1 LEVLETDPSA
11 ERYHASDLQLIKTR
25 YGLSEAQLF
34 SLENSRHAFMGYI
47 KNSLNPRSVT
57 RKILAAFLLAFIA
70 VVLAQSI
77 SRYSFRELLGTVEDL
92 SAPNEKLN
100 ILNSVFQEITTL
112 DQTQRAEAITNPYK
126 PYNSFLDQS
135 SNLNSL
141 IDSLTKMPWDTSQLS
156 RLTKMKDVL
165 SERNKLFFSY
175 LKVKAEILNNRQFSV
190 QLDTLASILTNDGMA
205 IDSNVIT
212 TERKTITTYL
222 PDTNRIK
229 KKEHRSFLRQLFSNK
244 KKEEPMDTP
253 QIKVEEHLSV
263 EVDTLAVARQN
274 DALIEVEKI
283 MRELEMDQRNQRKR
297 LERQELEL
305 IHANSLFINQLLNIL
320 HDVENEELLR
330 MRQTNNHA
338 VFVMNQSIS
347 RTNLLLLSFLLAAAF
362 LVYLIYIDVTRSNYY
377 KAQLEK
383 AKDRAEELS
392 QIKQRFLANMSHEI
406 RTPLQSIIGFAEQLK
421 QSGKNQEEAAEAI
434 HSSSEHLLHIVNE
447 VLDYSRISSG
457 NFTLEKERFR
467 LLKLVKEVE
476 SAMRMQA
483 EKKNLSFILDSEK
496 ASEYVLLG
504 DSFRLRQ
511 ILYNLL
517 GNAIK
522 FTNRGFIKLSVRT
535 SEEGD
540 QVRCTFEITD
550 TGIGMFPEELQ
561 RIFNQFEQA
570 NTHIAKHYGGTGLGL
585 TIVKSLIDAQHGTL
599 DVTSKAGFG
608 STFQVGLT
616 FEKCN
621 AVAGEERHRERTTMD
636 KRFEGKVMVVDDDP
650 LILRLCSLILDKNGI
665 DHVTFQDPDQC
676 LALPADKKITHVFLD
691 IRMPSINGVELCHAL
706 KEKYG
711 NSIHFIAL
719 TAHVLKEERDSILS
733 EGFHTILSKP
743 FHESELLDTIR
754 TTGLKLPPA
763 AGLPDLTALREM
775 TLNDES
781 LFQSVLTQFV
791 EETSEDIKVLKGLLR
806 ANEESRLREVVHR
819 LSGRLSQL
827 GISSLGTQFH
837 AMESIIVSG
846 KPFAEFSD
854 ELKNNLNKLEDMIV
868 KLRLTTPEHLN

>member
-1 LEVLETDPSA
+1 
-11 ERYHASDLQLIKTR
+11 
-25 YGLSEAQLF
+25 
-34 SLENSRHAFMGYI
+34 MGYI

-57 RKILAAFLLAFIA
+57 RKIFAAFLLAFIA

-92 SAPNEKLN
+92 SAPNEKLAV
-100 ILNSVFQEITTL
+100 LNRVFQEITTL

-126 PYNSFLDQS
+126 PYKSFLNQS
-135 SNLNSL
+135 SNLNNL
-141 IDSLTKMPWDTSQLS
+141 IDSLTRMPWDTSQLS

-175 LKVKAEILNNRQFSV
+175 LKVKAEILNNRQFSI

-205 IDSNVIT
+205 IDSNLIT

-222 PDTNRIK
+222 PDTNRIR

-244 KKEEPMDTP
+244 KKQAPIDTP
-253 QIKVEEHLSV
+253 QIKVEEHVSV

-421 QSGKNQEEAAEAI
+421 QSGSNQAEAAEAI

-496 ASEYVLLG
+496 AAEYVLLG

-522 FTNRGFIKLSVRT
+522 FTNHGFIKLSVKT
-535 SEEGD
+535 SEEAH
-540 QVRCTFEITD
+540 QVRCTFEVTD
-550 TGIGMFPEELQ
+550 TGIGMFPEELE
-561 RIFNQFEQA
+561 RIFNHFEQA

-585 TIVKSLIDAQHGTL
+585 TIVKSLIDAQDGTL
-599 DVTSKAGFG
+599 DVTTKAGFG
-608 STFQVGLT
+608 STFKVGLT
-616 FEKCN
+616 FEKCD
-621 AVAGEERHRERTTMD
+621 AIGEEEKLRERTTLD
-636 KRFEGKVMVVDDDP
+636 KPFEGKVMVVDDDP
-650 LILRLCSLILDKNGI
+650 LILRLCSLILNKNGI

-706 KEKYG
+706 KQRYG
-711 NSIHFIAL
+711 QGVHFIAL

-743 FHESELLDTIR
+743 FHESELLDTIKTPAPKSR
-754 TTGLKLPPA
+754 TAEGV
-763 AGLPDLTALREM
+763 PDLTVLREM

-781 LFQSVLTQFV
+781 LFQSVLMQFV
-791 EETSEDIKVLKGLLR
+791 EETSEDVKALKGLLR
-806 ANEESRLREVVHR
+806 ANDGSRIREVVHR

-827 GISSLGTQFH
+827 GISSLGRKFH
-837 AMESIIVSG
+837 DMESMIVSG
-846 KPFAEFSD
+846 KPLAEFSE
-854 ELKNNLNKLEDMIV
+854 ELKSHLKTLEDLLV
-868 KLRLTTPEHLN
+868 QLRLTTPEHLN